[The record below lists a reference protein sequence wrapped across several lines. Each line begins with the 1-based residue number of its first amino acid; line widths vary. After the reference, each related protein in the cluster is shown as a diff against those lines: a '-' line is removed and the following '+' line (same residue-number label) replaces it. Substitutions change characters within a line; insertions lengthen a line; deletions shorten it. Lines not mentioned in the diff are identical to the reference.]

1 MKKEGCAVGRIDEK
15 ACAMLCLLTRAALE
29 ENDEAQPLTRPQVS
43 RMLACGALSGLVLR
57 EVPDVEQQTL
67 DRARALLSRVRAV
80 YDCVRVYEE
89 SGYRLMTPEH
99 PAWPRALY
107 ALGEHMPLFL
117 FAWGSDALLGAPAL
131 SVAGSRKILPETKR
145 AAELTGRQIA
155 REGFDMAVFTF
166 DRDNE
171 PHLCVAQLPYRRG
184 VVHQVENGEEGL
196 TTMLLMHGT
205 VLPLASGKAYAG
217 FVVNLS
223 TGDIRLRDTAVLTNV
238 GNRQLFSEALFA
250 MAPTRSTKEAVQAV
264 TEAIAQAAPEMPEQE
279 LRPAVKRAMAASIE
293 EKGVIDVQS
302 VAEEVFR
309 SDPEREAMI
318 EQVSRQLAEES
329 VEPVI
334 PVENKRVVAQLQKV
348 KIRTDNGISISLPRS
363 LADDEGSFAVIN
375 NPDGTISIVINHVQ
389 ELRTE

>member
-1 MKKEGCAVGRIDEK
+1 MNIIARAAVYIYDGSPIAPIFPAKAQKPSDDAGEYLSAIAEKLMTSDTSRTTYVAEGSAQEELLRRFILAPFGEAADVLMHSIDET
-15 ACAMLCLLTRAALE
+15 MQALE
-29 ENDEAQPLTRPQVS
+29 IV
-43 RMLACGALSGLVLR
+43 
-57 EVPDVEQQTL
+57 
-67 DRARALLSRVRAV
+67 
-80 YDCVRVYEE
+80 
-89 SGYRLMTPEH
+89 
-99 PAWPRALY
+99 
-107 ALGEHMPLFL
+107 
-117 FAWGSDALLGAPAL
+117 
-131 SVAGSRKILPETKR
+131 
-145 AAELTGRQIA
+145 

-196 TTMLLMHGT
+196 STMLLMHGT
-205 VLPLASGKAYAG
+205 VLPLASSKAYAG

-223 TGDIRLRDTAVLTNV
+223 TGDIRLRDTTVLTNV

-250 MAPTRSTKEAVQAV
+250 MAPTRSTKEAVKAV

-334 PVENKRVVAQLQKV
+334 PVESKRVVAQLQKV

-363 LADDEGSFAVIN
+363 LADDENSFAVIN
-375 NPDGTISIVINHVQ
+375 NADGSISIVINHVQ

>member
-1 MKKEGCAVGRIDEK
+1 MNIIARAAVYIYDGSPIAPIFPAKAQKPSDDAGEYLSAIAEKLMTSDTSRTTYVAEGSAQEELLRRFILAPFGEAADALMHSIDET
-15 ACAMLCLLTRAALE
+15 MQALE
-29 ENDEAQPLTRPQVS
+29 IV
-43 RMLACGALSGLVLR
+43 
-57 EVPDVEQQTL
+57 
-67 DRARALLSRVRAV
+67 
-80 YDCVRVYEE
+80 
-89 SGYRLMTPEH
+89 
-99 PAWPRALY
+99 
-107 ALGEHMPLFL
+107 
-117 FAWGSDALLGAPAL
+117 
-131 SVAGSRKILPETKR
+131 
-145 AAELTGRQIA
+145 

-196 TTMLLMHGT
+196 STMLLMHGT
-205 VLPLASGKAYAG
+205 VLPLASSKAYAG

-250 MAPTRSTKEAVQAV
+250 MAPTRSTKEAVQVV
-264 TEAIAQAAPEMPEQE
+264 TEAIAQVAPEMPEQE

-318 EQVSRQLAEES
+318 EQVSRQLAGES

-363 LADDEGSFAVIN
+363 LADDENSFAVIN
-375 NPDGTISIVINHVQ
+375 NADGSISIVINHVQ

>member
-1 MKKEGCAVGRIDEK
+1 MNIIARAAVYIYDGSPIAPIFPAKAQKPSDDAGEYLSAIAEKLMTSDTSRTTYVAEGSAQEELLRRFILAPFGEAADVLMHSIDET
-15 ACAMLCLLTRAALE
+15 MQALE
-29 ENDEAQPLTRPQVS
+29 IV
-43 RMLACGALSGLVLR
+43 
-57 EVPDVEQQTL
+57 
-67 DRARALLSRVRAV
+67 
-80 YDCVRVYEE
+80 
-89 SGYRLMTPEH
+89 
-99 PAWPRALY
+99 
-107 ALGEHMPLFL
+107 
-117 FAWGSDALLGAPAL
+117 
-131 SVAGSRKILPETKR
+131 
-145 AAELTGRQIA
+145 

-196 TTMLLMHGT
+196 STMLLMHGT
-205 VLPLASGKAYAG
+205 VLPLASSKAYAG

-250 MAPTRSTKEAVQAV
+250 MAPTRSTKEAVQVV

-302 VAEEVFR
+302 VAEEEVFR

-363 LADDEGSFAVIN
+363 LADDENSFAVIN
-375 NPDGTISIVINHVQ
+375 NADGSISIVINHVQ

>member
-1 MKKEGCAVGRIDEK
+1 MNIIARAAVYIYDGSPISPIFPTKAQKPSDDAGEYLSAIADKLMASDTSRTTYVAEGSAQEELLRRFILAPFGEAADALMHSIDET
-15 ACAMLCLLTRAALE
+15 MQALE
-29 ENDEAQPLTRPQVS
+29 IV
-43 RMLACGALSGLVLR
+43 
-57 EVPDVEQQTL
+57 
-67 DRARALLSRVRAV
+67 
-80 YDCVRVYEE
+80 
-89 SGYRLMTPEH
+89 
-99 PAWPRALY
+99 
-107 ALGEHMPLFL
+107 
-117 FAWGSDALLGAPAL
+117 
-131 SVAGSRKILPETKR
+131 
-145 AAELTGRQIA
+145 

-196 TTMLLMHGT
+196 STMLLMHGT
-205 VLPLASGKAYAG
+205 VLPLASSKAYAG

-223 TGDIRLRDTAVLTNV
+223 TGDIRLRDTTVLTNV

-250 MAPTRSTKEAVQAV
+250 MAPTRSTKEAVQVV

-363 LADDEGSFAVIN
+363 LADDENSFAVIN
-375 NPDGTISIVINHVQ
+375 NADGSISIVINHVQ

>member
-1 MKKEGCAVGRIDEK
+1 MNIIARAAVYIYDGSPIAPIFPAKAQKPSDDAGEYLSAIAEKLMASDTSRTTYVAEGSAQEELLRRFILAPFGEAADALMHSIDET
-15 ACAMLCLLTRAALE
+15 MQALE
-29 ENDEAQPLTRPQVS
+29 IV
-43 RMLACGALSGLVLR
+43 
-57 EVPDVEQQTL
+57 
-67 DRARALLSRVRAV
+67 
-80 YDCVRVYEE
+80 
-89 SGYRLMTPEH
+89 
-99 PAWPRALY
+99 
-107 ALGEHMPLFL
+107 
-117 FAWGSDALLGAPAL
+117 
-131 SVAGSRKILPETKR
+131 
-145 AAELTGRQIA
+145 

-196 TTMLLMHGT
+196 STMLLMHGT
-205 VLPLASGKAYAG
+205 VLPLASSKAYAG

-223 TGDIRLRDTAVLTNV
+223 TGDIRLRDTTVLTNV

-250 MAPTRSTKEAVQAV
+250 MAPTRSTKEAVQVV

-363 LADDEGSFAVIN
+363 LADDENSFAVIN
-375 NPDGTISIVINHVQ
+375 NADGSISIVINHVQ

>member
-1 MKKEGCAVGRIDEK
+1 MNIIARAAVYIYDGSPISPIFPTKAQKPSDDAGEYLSAIADKLMASDTSRTTYVAEGSAQEELLRRFVLATFGEAADALMRSIDET
-15 ACAMLCLLTRAALE
+15 MQALE
-29 ENDEAQPLTRPQVS
+29 IV
-43 RMLACGALSGLVLR
+43 
-57 EVPDVEQQTL
+57 
-67 DRARALLSRVRAV
+67 
-80 YDCVRVYEE
+80 
-89 SGYRLMTPEH
+89 
-99 PAWPRALY
+99 
-107 ALGEHMPLFL
+107 
-117 FAWGSDALLGAPAL
+117 
-131 SVAGSRKILPETKR
+131 
-145 AAELTGRQIA
+145 

-184 VVHQVENGEEGL
+184 VVHQVESGEDGL
-196 TTMLLMHGT
+196 TTMLLLHGT
-205 VLPLASGKAYAG
+205 VLPLASSKAYAG

-223 TGDIRLRDTAVLTNV
+223 TGDIRLRDPAVLTNV

-250 MAPTRSTKEAVQAV
+250 MAPTRSTKEAVKAV

-293 EKGVIDVQS
+293 EKGVIDVQT

-309 SDPEREAMI
+309 SDPEREAII